1 MGEVLTAQR
10 AAFRAMWEDRV
21 RKDVA
26 IGQDARRE
34 LRWAVA
40 AAVGDLEVRRSRRA
54 TADATREATLL
65 ATREAFEDALDA
77 TTGEASRAARKR
89 EGVGLEA

>member
-1 MGEVLTAQR
+1 LKVTIADGHDV
-10 AAFRAMWEDRV
+10 FRSMWEGRV
-21 RKDVA
+21 LREKT

-65 ATREAFEDALDA
+65 ATREAFEDVLDA
-77 TTGEASRAARKR
+77 TTGAASRAARKR